1 VPVVGQKPRIDE
13 RSHELADGLVG
24 LRRNFRK
31 RERANGQCAFTEPV
45 LVMGWNRKL
54 AQRSR

>member
-1 VPVVGQKPRIDE
+1 VGQKPRIDE